1 MPDMT
6 GTDLH
11 CQYRGLFASI
21 GERRGSAQ
29 TMVTSGLAGGM
40 WATGSQSK
48 VPDVLL
54 QRTGPRLNSKSHRWC
69 DGQAGKLASWVGDW
83 SVPMRLAATTC
94 TSQPSGRSK
103 YRKAMEEGLEGK
115 GQWACGSTT
124 EGRAAIHCAIATLAG
139 KEVPVRCACLL
150 APSHTHNHDAPPV
163 LAVVSSVLSSLLA
176 LFFPL
181 PVCWSIVLA
190 PSGSSRSPPPS
201 ATLLW
206 AATSCCLSLRPYPTS
221 LVTGTSGPAEQVRTT
236 SPLGRASI
244 IVNKRRNRPGE
255 RSICKHGRGGGLA
268 QVLHWLS
275 FGMPLSI
282 IHALLVRRPAPSP
295 PPPIRGNSSELLS
308 SSFPSLDRRHND
320 LPSCKIAR

>member
-139 KEVPVRCACLL
+139 KEVPVS
-150 APSHTHNHDAPPV
+150 PSSQGASLSARPP
-163 LAVVSSVLSSLLA
+163 AA
-176 LFFPL
+176 KNP
-181 PVCWSIVLA
+181 
-190 PSGSSRSPPPS
+190 
-201 ATLLW
+201 
-206 AATSCCLSLRPYPTS
+206 AATSTAPLPQSNGLGQQHARHRDESPTFLKLTWSLFPPQMST
-221 LVTGTSGPAEQVRTT
+221 
-236 SPLGRASI
+236 
-244 IVNKRRNRPGE
+244 
-255 RSICKHGRGGGLA
+255 
-268 QVLHWLS
+268 
-275 FGMPLSI
+275 
-282 IHALLVRRPAPSP
+282 PSH
-295 PPPIRGNSSELLS
+295 R
-308 SSFPSLDRRHND
+308 
-320 LPSCKIAR
+320 